1 MEDQEE
7 KYQHIKE
14 ILSVFNPELVWK
26 KSCQTGLMELME
38 NKFDYLL
45 LDMSMP
51 ICEDESSKEN
61 FDSYAGMYVLR
72 EIKRKRYDLKVIV
85 VTGFDDFETA
95 EKVITLDELQKEIIE
110 KYDKYYIG
118 YVRYDST
125 SVEWQHSLLNLLKL
139 TMISENINEN
149 TNSR

>member
-1 MEDQEE
+1 MEDQER
-7 KYQHIKE
+7 KYERIEE
-14 ILSVFNPELVWK
+14 ILNKYELDLVWR
-26 KSCQTGLMELME
+26 KSYQTGLMELLS

-61 FDSYAGMYVLR
+61 FDSYAGMSVLR

-85 VTGFDDFETA
+85 VTGFNDFEKG
-95 EKVITLDELQKEIIE
+95 EKVITLNELEKEIIE
-110 KYDKYYIG
+110 KYSKYYIG

-125 SVEWQHSLLNLLKL
+125 SVEWQDALLSLLGLL
-139 TMISENINEN
+139 
-149 TNSR
+149 